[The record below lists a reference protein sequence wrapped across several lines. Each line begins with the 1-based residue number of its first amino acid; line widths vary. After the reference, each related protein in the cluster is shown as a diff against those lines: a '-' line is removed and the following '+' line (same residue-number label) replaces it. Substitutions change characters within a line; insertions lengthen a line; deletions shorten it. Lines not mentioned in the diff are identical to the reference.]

1 MGISPVALYSAILS
15 DVSEYTPC
23 GPLDLGCTP
32 PDFSYK
38 QVAASVLLKTLLKK
52 WVPKDTTDADLLAK
66 EKFLTANQK
75 CAEWSLHFE
84 WESDR
89 ELYGEFL
96 REIDNFFHPDG
107 NQLISSIT
115 QILERA
121 RSGPGASLGTDSNS
135 FYAKHFSSKMATTSF
150 DLYASYRDDVS
161 GFPSFHEAECYRR
174 ENFGYP
180 KIVNSSRCSFVPKT
194 KDVSRM
200 ICVEP
205 SLNMYY
211 QLGLGA
217 LLEDRLRDQFGIDLS
232 TQPESNRRLAQEG
245 SEHGSYAT
253 IDLSSASDSISMLLC
268 KEIFPTWLF
277 DLLSLLRVGRTDIK
291 GSSVQLE
298 MLSTMGNGFTFP
310 IQTIIFSC
318 LIRAV
323 YRFEGLSFRKKGGG
337 LNFACFG
344 DDLIVETHAF
354 RSTARLLSMLGFTM
368 NGSKTFFEGP
378 FRESCGTDW
387 FCGRPVRGIYIK
399 SLDSPQDICVAIN
412 LLNDWSAYT
421 GISLSESCRLL
432 SSGLGV
438 KLYVPFDENPDS
450 GIRVPFSF
458 LSRSMYKR
466 DRNSSILYRVYRARN
481 CTISFDENGV
491 IHYPRS
497 VKKKTLIYNPSG
509 LLLSFLKGE
518 MVSGSIGTRQNRAC
532 RYRVKLRCTPFWDY
546 KPTGSLTN
554 GFRLSWQQWETAV
567 LKNLFS

>member
-1 MGISPVALYSAILS
+1 MGISPVALYNAVSL
-15 DVSEYTPC
+15 DVSEYTPY

-38 QVAASVLLKTLLKK
+38 QVASSVLLKTLLKK
-52 WVPKDTTDADLLAK
+52 WVPKDTKEADKLAL
-66 EKFLTANQK
+66 EKFLAANQK
-75 CAEWSLHFE
+75 CADWRLHLE

-89 ELYGEFL
+89 ELYGEFR

-107 NQLISSIT
+107 NQLVSSFS

-121 RSGPGASLGTDSNS
+121 RSGPGASLGTDLNS

-150 DLYASYRDDVS
+150 DLYSIYRDDIA
-161 GFPSFHEAECYRR
+161 GFSTFHEAECYRR
-174 ENFGYP
+174 EKFGYP
-180 KIVNSSRCSFVPKT
+180 KIVSSSRCSFVPKT
-194 KDVSRM
+194 QDVSRM
-200 ICVEP
+200 ICIEP
-205 SLNMYY
+205 SLNMYF

-217 LLEDRLRDQFGIDLS
+217 LLEDRLRDHFGIDLS
-232 TQPESNRRLAQEG
+232 TQPANNRRLAQIG
-245 SEHGSYAT
+245 SEFGSFST

-277 DLLSLLRVGRTDIK
+277 DLLSLLRVERTDIK
-291 GSSVQLE
+291 GSSVQLN

-323 YRFEGLSFRKKGGG
+323 YRLAGLAFRNKDGAPN
-337 LNFACFG
+337 LACFG
-344 DDLIVETHAF
+344 DDLVVETHSF
-354 RSTARLLSMLGFTM
+354 RSVARLLGILGFTM
-368 NGSKTFFEGP
+368 NSSKTFFEGP

-387 FCGRPVRGIYIK
+387 FFGRPVRGIYIK
-399 SLDSPQDICVAIN
+399 SLDTPQDICVAIN

-421 GISLSESCRLL
+421 GISLTESCRVLI
-432 SSGLGV
+432 SGLGV

-450 GIRVPFSF
+450 GIRVPFTF
-458 LSRSMYKR
+458 LSRDMYKR
-466 DRNSSILYRVYRARN
+466 DRNSSVVYRVFRARN
-481 CTISFDENGV
+481 CRISFDEDGV

-497 VKKKTLIYNPSG
+497 VKKKLIYNPSG
-509 LLLSFLKGE
+509 LLISFLKGE
-518 MVSGSIGTRQNRAC
+518 MVSGSIGTRHSTV
-532 RYRVKLRCTPFWDY
+532 RYSVKLRCTPFWDY

-567 LKNLFS
+567 LRNLF